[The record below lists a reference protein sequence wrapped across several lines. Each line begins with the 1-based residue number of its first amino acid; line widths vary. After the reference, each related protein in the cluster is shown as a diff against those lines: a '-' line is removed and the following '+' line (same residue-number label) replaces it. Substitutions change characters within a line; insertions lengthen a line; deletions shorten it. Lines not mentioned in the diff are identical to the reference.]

1 MPDSDFDA
9 QVFEAAALE
18 DSDGP
23 VVATA
28 PDGAGADAR
37 GEISLVEFF
46 EAIDGLEPLFA
57 KVSKAIQDLRVAA
70 DAVTKSFIA
79 DTGAEHYRTAAH
91 TQGHQ
96 ALQQINERIQA
107 LNARV
112 TKAREAEEAEWQ
124 RDASLQGTYSP
135 ELQQMLNIMS
145 GTTKQFY
152 NYCYNFQE
160 SQLSTKA
167 VLEQK
172 VRKVMRTLHN
182 QMNTPEVDF
191 EGGDE
196 AIQAA
201 LSANLR
207 DEQDEILQE
216 AMEKRDVI
224 NDIVK
229 YSQEVHQMTLQTAML
244 AEAQSQMIE
253 RIAANVET
261 ARNDIQAGTQSLVRA
276 NENMKKGRKC
286 LCCALFAA
294 LIALVIMLL
303 IIGGVI
309 SAIKKKSAGSGSS
322 DAPVEE

>member
-1 MPDSDFDA
+1 MSDLDFDA
-9 QVFEAAALE
+9 QVFEAADLE

-23 VVATA
+23 VIATA
-28 PDGAGADAR
+28 PDSQEPAPPE
-37 GEISLVEFF
+37 EISLVEFF
-46 EAIDGLEPLFA
+46 DEIDKLEPLFA
-57 KVSKAIQDLRVAA
+57 KVSKSIQDLRAAA

-79 DTGAEHYRTAAH
+79 DTGAEHYRSVAH

-96 ALQQINERIQA
+96 ALQQINEKIQE

-112 TKAREAEEAEWQ
+112 VRVKEAEEEEWK
-124 RDASLQGTYSP
+124 RDPSLQGTYSP
-135 ELQQMLNIMS
+135 EVQQMLNIMS

-182 QMNTPEVDF
+182 QMGGQEVDF
-191 EGGDE
+191 ESGDA

-201 LSANLR
+201 LAANLR

-216 AMEKRDVI
+216 AMEKREVI
-224 NDIVK
+224 NDITK
-229 YSQEVHQMTLQTAML
+229 FSQEVHQMTLQTAML

-261 ARNDIQAGTQSLVRA
+261 ARNDIQAGTQSLVRS

-294 LIALVIMLL
+294 IIALVILLL
-303 IIGGVI
+303 ITGGII
-309 SAIKKKSAGSGSS
+309 SAIKKKSSNSS
-322 DAPVEE
+322 EE